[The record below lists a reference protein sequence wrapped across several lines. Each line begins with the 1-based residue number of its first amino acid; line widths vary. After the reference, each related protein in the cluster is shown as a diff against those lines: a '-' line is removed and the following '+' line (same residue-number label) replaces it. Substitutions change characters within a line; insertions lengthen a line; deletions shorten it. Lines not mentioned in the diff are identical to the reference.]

1 MMAIAYKTGENGKD
15 QSPSQ
20 NVDRQVFYKHDVG
33 QNYWCIIKN
42 MTLRIHPKTV
52 AVKYKCTLI
61 WPFCP
66 QTAVKSFIN
75 MYKK

>member
-52 AVKYKCTLI
+52 AVKYKCTFNLAI
-61 WPFCP
+61 LSTNSCEVIY
-66 QTAVKSFIN
+66 QYV
-75 MYKK
+75 